1 MSTEERRAELL
12 GAAVA
17 EDLQPG
23 EQAELDALLAG
34 DPTARAELA
43 ELRESAALMGA
54 LGGTW
59 DEPELPAG
67 LAGRVRATTV
77 EAEPVPEPGEL
88 ASASA
93 SGSGPAAPVARRRSW
108 LLAAAAACVA
118 AGVAG
123 TLALQAVADAPVAGP
138 PGTLGAV
145 EEIDFRGE
153 PAGVVVEAALVAHTW
168 GTETVL
174 DIDGLTVGAS
184 YAVVVVAGDGTELD
198 SGTFLGSEVPVVCR
212 MNAALLRE
220 EVVRVEIRD
229 AAGGV
234 VMAADAPPARG

>member
-1 MSTEERRAELL
+1 MSTQDRRAELL
-12 GAAVA
+12 GAAA
-17 EDLQPG
+17 ADDLQPG
-23 EQAELDALLAG
+23 EQAELDALLAA
-34 DPTARAELA
+34 DPTAGAELA
-43 ELRESAALMGA
+43 ELRESAALLHG
-54 LGGTW
+54 LGGDW
-59 DEPELPAG
+59 EEPELPAG
-67 LAGRVRATTV
+67 LAGRVATATAD
-77 EAEPVPEPGEL
+77 AEPEAGEQPTSAPAVP
-88 ASASA
+88 A
-93 SGSGPAAPVARRRSW
+93 ARRRSW

-123 TLALQAVADAPVAGP
+123 TLAVQAVVGAPVTGP

-184 YAVVVVAGDGTELD
+184 YVVVVVAGDGTELD
-198 SGTFLGSEVPVVCR
+198 SGTFIGSEVPVVCR

-220 EVVRVEIRD
+220 DVARVEIRD
-229 AAGGV
+229 AAGGL
-234 VMAADAPPARG
+234 VMAADPPPARG